1 MQYCSKCKV
10 SIETPHKRCP
20 LCQGKLEGEGEEES
34 KLFPARYWMVPRHAT
49 SRYTIPTT
57 EPPYSTINPFCS
69 VT

>member
-34 KLFPARYWMVPRHAT
+34 KLFPDLSGEKSLSLIH
-49 SRYTIPTT
+49 I
-57 EPPYSTINPFCS
+57 
-69 VT
+69 

>member
-34 KLFPARYWMVPRHAT
+34 
-49 SRYTIPTT
+49 
-57 EPPYSTINPFCS
+57 
-69 VT
+69 